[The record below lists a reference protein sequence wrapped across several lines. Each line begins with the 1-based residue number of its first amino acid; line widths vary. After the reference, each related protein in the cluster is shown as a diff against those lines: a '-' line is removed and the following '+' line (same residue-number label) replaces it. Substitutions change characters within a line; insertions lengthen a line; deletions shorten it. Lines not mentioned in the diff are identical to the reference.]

1 MTSNTRFGGAQ
12 MRKRTLL
19 GLAMLVAVSACGSR
33 VLRPGEERVVDTSG
47 RKRGWVTAE
56 TPSIHDD
63 DTWFFRGQATGVADL
78 TLGLRQAEADAK
90 KRIVSRIAESVATE
104 YSEYALGANAS
115 EGDKSVFVSDGI
127 SWATEALTVSGV
139 APAKTY
145 WEKVETGRPY
155 GATTSFNT
163 YVLVGLP
170 DADYEMARLRA
181 ARAIEARARAAADR
195 RAEEAARQL
204 RRRLEATPVE

>member
-1 MTSNTRFGGAQ
+1 MPKV
-12 MRKRTLL
+12 MRTAALVLL
-19 GLAMLVAVSACGSR
+19 LIVSACGPR
-33 VLRPGEERVVDTSG
+33 TLKPGEERTVDKSG

-56 TPSIHDD
+56 TPSFKDH
-63 DTWFFRGQATGVADL
+63 DTWYFRGQATGVADL

-90 KRIVSRIAESVATE
+90 KRIISRIAEQVASE

-127 SWATEALTVSGV
+127 SWATEGLAVSGI

-145 WEKVETGRPY
+145 WEKIETGRSY
-155 GATTSFNT
+155 GGTTSFT
-163 YVLVGLP
+163 VYVLLGLP
-170 DADYEMARLRA
+170 DTDYEMARQRA

-195 RAEEAARQL
+195 RAAEAARRL
-204 RRRLEATPVE
+204 RQTLESSAVE